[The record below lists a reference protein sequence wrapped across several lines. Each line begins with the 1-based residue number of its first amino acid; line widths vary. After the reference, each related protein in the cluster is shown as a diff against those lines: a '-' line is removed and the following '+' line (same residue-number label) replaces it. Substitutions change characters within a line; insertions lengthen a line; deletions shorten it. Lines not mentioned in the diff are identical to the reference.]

1 MVVSR
6 VNLGLT
12 SAVQRVQVNCCAR
25 LVQRTPDSQK
35 GACCAAP
42 TSPGI
47 SGDAHSPG
55 GKQHNSRYRPSPP
68 DAIDARRALVTS
80 STDQGEQEAADG
92 ACSLTEGA
100 VLLQE
105 HGDELVGLRRAL
117 HRGHG
122 RRRAH
127 HFGPCGQVLEQAHP
141 HFQDVLARLLL
152 QPLVQLER
160 VLLTEPAG
168 GKGHKCKGC
177 SLETLV

>member
-1 MVVSR
+1 M
-6 VNLGLT
+6 
-12 SAVQRVQVNCCAR
+12 
-25 LVQRTPDSQK
+25 
-35 GACCAAP
+35 
-42 TSPGI
+42 
-47 SGDAHSPG
+47 
-55 GKQHNSRYRPSPP
+55 
-68 DAIDARRALVTS
+68 S

-105 HGDELVGLRRAL
+105 HGDELVSLRRAL

-122 RRRAH
+122 RRRAR

-168 GKGHKCKGC
+168 GKGHKYIGC
-177 SLETLV
+177 SLETLVRTRPPIEKAIDIPPN